1 MYLIQNCVG
10 GERERSKK
18 INPAINSRYD
28 GPRGKFRG
36 ERFDVIGS
44 STRRTVYM
52 VRSFRF
58 TIDTRVDQR
67 TRSDARPGVSFLRAR
82 KSLSGSVDGGE
93 RVNLFTVIV
102 HIRYVYRA
110 NELHTATLR
119 RKINVPTG
127 RSLSFDNKCQLRSRR
142 PRRPSRIYRNEWLQV
157 RVIFSPPGHF
167 QKYRTVKSGMCHA
180 YSRHASGIY
189 IRDAKNGWRE
199 KKWKL
204 IVSRFLNV
212 CESGEG
218 KESMT
223 EGRETTNE

>member
-1 MYLIQNCVG
+1 MIDTCIQYKIAWGKNVN
-10 GERERSKK
+10 EK

-28 GPRGKFRG
+28 GPRGKFRRG
-36 ERFDVIGS
+36 RFDVIGS
-44 STRRTVYM
+44 SIRRTVYM

-67 TRSDARPGVSFLRAR
+67 ARSDARPGVSFPRAR
-82 KSLSGSVDGGE
+82 KSPSGSVGGGE

-142 PRRPSRIYRNEWLQV
+142 PRRPPRIYRNEWLQV
-157 RVIFSPPGHF
+157 RVIFFSAWPWSF
-167 QKYRTVKSGMCHA
+167 QKYATVKSGMRHA
-180 YSRHASGIY
+180 YYSRCLW
-189 IRDAKNGWRE
+189 D
-199 KKWKL
+199 
-204 IVSRFLNV
+204 F
-212 CESGEG
+212 
-218 KESMT
+218 T
-223 EGRETTNE
+223 